1 MKIISLL
8 VIVTMISGVLSGCST
23 LNKTANT
30 PVKVKYVDLSHRI
43 SNGTVTF
50 PNFPAVEIKTLYSR
64 EDTFMANGSTDV
76 SACELK
82 EIKMLGING
91 TYVDA
96 PSHVLEDGHTIAD
109 YPIEKLVNIYGVVVK
124 MDSDKGYFD
133 VKDIEG
139 LDVKGKAVIFFSGHD
154 KYFGK
159 SQYGENVPY
168 LTPELAKVL
177 VEKGCAIVGVD
188 TPLVDNMATLSN
200 KGVPVHYTLLGAD
213 IPIIEDMTNLGEL
226 PEAGF
231 TITAIPAAVEIESFP
246 ARVFATVTETEK

>member
-64 EDTFMANGSTDV
+64 EDTFMANGST
-76 SACELK
+76 
-82 EIKMLGING
+82 
-91 TYVDA
+91 YVDA

-109 YPIEKLVNIYGVVVK
+109 YPIEKLVNISGVVVK

-177 VEKGCAIVGVD
+177 VEKGCAIVGID

-231 TITAIPAAVEIESFP
+231 TITAIPAAVEVESFP
-246 ARVFATVTETEK
+246 ARVFATVVETEK